1 MKSTNKILALLL
13 ALVLSLGAFASCDII
28 GISNQTDTYTANIT
42 IKFLSNDAKMASAVE
57 AMSSTATLKVNGEDL
72 QLKTSASTGNA
83 SVLNNYVYID
93 GVMYH
98 HTGVTVGEKSAET
111 YKMAPVSQVELDE
124 LLSKAGAG
132 ADIGIGDFEAQEITE
147 TNGNY
152 TYTCTEMNSEA
163 KTSLC
168 DIIGGGLKGIGATVT
183 IQDAD
188 YILETENGRNKS
200 YTLTCHLLI
209 NMGGT
214 DYEVTMRTKCDYD
227 YSEKVNIFAPV
238 EDIDK
243 YKEVSYEEVLG

>member
-13 ALVLSLGAFASCDII
+13 ALALSLSVLASCEL
-28 GISNQTDTYTANIT
+28 ISGNNQKDTYTANIT
-42 IKFLSNDAKMASAVE
+42 ITFLSNDAKMSAAID
-57 AMSSTATLKVNGEDL
+57 AMSSSATLKVNGGDL
-72 QLKTSASTGNA
+72 SLKTSASTDSA
-83 SVLNNYVYID
+83 SVTNNYVYID

-98 HTGVTVGEKSAET
+98 HTGVTVGEKSVET
-111 YKMAPVSQVELDE
+111 YKMASVSELELDE

-132 ADIGIGDFEAQEITE
+132 ADIGIGDFEAQEITG

-188 YILETENGRNKS
+188 YVLETENGRNKC

-214 DYEVTMRTKCDYD
+214 DYEVTMRTKCEYD
-227 YSEKVNIFAPV
+227 YSAKVNIFAPV

-243 YKEVSYEEVLG
+243 YVEVSYKDIMG